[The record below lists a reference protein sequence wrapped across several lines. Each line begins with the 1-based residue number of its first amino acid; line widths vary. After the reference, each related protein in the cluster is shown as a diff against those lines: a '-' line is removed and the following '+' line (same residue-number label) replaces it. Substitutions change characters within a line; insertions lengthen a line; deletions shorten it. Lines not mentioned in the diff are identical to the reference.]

1 MIRNLS
7 ILSSSGHSL
16 VSAYFGECHSFGDD
30 QNLVT
35 GFITA
40 LHSMGQSLAGRGVD
54 EIHLGP
60 LHFAILSERDLL
72 FAIAVEDEPPEDAK
86 VSLTRIAD
94 LFLERYGSI
103 VHDVREGDDLSMFQ
117 NFPNILV
124 ELGVA
129 QTSCGKYPECEG
141 CPDAEKELPLS
152 QFIGRVD
159 RR

>member
-7 ILSSSGHSL
+7 ILDSSGRSL

-30 QNLVT
+30 ENLVT

-40 LHSMGQSLAGRGVD
+40 LHSMGQTLAGRGVD

-60 LHFAILSERDLL
+60 LRFVILSERNIL

-86 VSLTRIAD
+86 VALTRIAD
-94 LFLERYGSI
+94 LFLERYGTM
-103 VHDVREGDDLSMFQ
+103 VHYVKEDDDLSIFQ
-117 NFPNILV
+117 SFPNVLI
-124 ELGVA
+124 EMGIA

-141 CPDAEKELPLS
+141 CPDADKELPMS
-152 QFIGRVD
+152 QFIGRVE
-159 RR
+159 